1 MAKIIRSEAF
11 KNKDALMPQLQL
23 FFSIG

>member
-23 FFSIG
+23 FSSIG